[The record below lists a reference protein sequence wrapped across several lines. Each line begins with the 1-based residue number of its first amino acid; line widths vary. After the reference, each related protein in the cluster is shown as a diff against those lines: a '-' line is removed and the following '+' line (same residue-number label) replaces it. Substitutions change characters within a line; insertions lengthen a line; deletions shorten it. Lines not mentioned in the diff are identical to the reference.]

1 MTLGV
6 FNGVWLVLRMVIGIF
21 RRFSRVYRASRSRRV
36 CGYQEGPE
44 WYLAASE
51 GILRSKG
58 YQIDP

>member
-21 RRFSRVYRASRSRRV
+21 RRVSRVYRASRSRRV

-44 WYLAASE
+44 WYLAASV
-51 GILRSKG
+51 GI
-58 YQIDP
+58 Y